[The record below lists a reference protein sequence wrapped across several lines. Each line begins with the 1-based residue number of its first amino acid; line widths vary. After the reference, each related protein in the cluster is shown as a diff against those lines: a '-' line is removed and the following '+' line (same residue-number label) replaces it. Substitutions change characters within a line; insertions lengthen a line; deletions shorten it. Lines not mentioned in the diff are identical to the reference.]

1 MSFVLARKVMEASRY
16 KNSTDFIVNLG
27 GRRPSRRVRA
37 YNSTNDHELDN
48 TLIEPYQ
55 DVYVGEFYG

>member
-1 MSFVLARKVMEASRY
+1 MLARKVMEASRY

-48 TLIEPYQ
+48 TLIEPHQGMYL
-55 DVYVGEFYG
+55 VEFYL